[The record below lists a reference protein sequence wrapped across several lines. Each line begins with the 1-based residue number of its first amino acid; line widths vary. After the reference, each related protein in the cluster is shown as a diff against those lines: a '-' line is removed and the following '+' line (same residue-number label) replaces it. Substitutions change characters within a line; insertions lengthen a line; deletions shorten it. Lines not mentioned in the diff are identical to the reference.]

1 LTVREATLI
10 DREKKSGLSRIWLPV
25 ISLGIVL
32 GLGTVI
38 VFTAF
43 DLANHAARAA
53 AMALVGLAA
62 AAAYVWTGI
71 KVGLLNP
78 KGGRRARPSPSGDS
92 Q

>member
-1 LTVREATLI
+1 LI
-10 DREKKSGLSRIWLPV
+10 DGEKKSGVGRIWLPV

-32 GLGTVI
+32 GLGTLI
-38 VFTAF
+38 VFTGF
-43 DLANHAARAA
+43 DLENHAARAA
-53 AMALVGLAA
+53 AMAFVGLTA

-78 KGGRRARPSPSGDS
+78 RSGRRARPSPSGDS

>member
-1 LTVREATLI
+1 MI
-10 DREKKSGLSRIWLPV
+10 DGEKKSGVGRIWLPV

-32 GLGTVI
+32 GLGTLI
-38 VFTAF
+38 VFTGF
-43 DLANHAARAA
+43 DLENYAARAA
-53 AMALVGLAA
+53 AMAFVGLTA

-78 KGGRRARPSPSGDS
+78 RSGRRARPSPSGDS